1 MLNPDHHDG
10 PRACADALLGELRLA
25 VLGGRWDQVAALCAS
40 MTPAV
45 GTERLLLDQLAGQAE
60 LHACADRVLRAGHPA
75 PGLAAPGLAAPGL
88 AAPGLAAPGLAAP
101 GLAAPGLP
109 GPAAGLTD
117 ASRQLTRALRRSLAA
132 LGGDRAQAAA
142 LFRQHLPVASSLDP
156 DWASLPR
163 RDVGCVTLPWQ
174 TRGLQRVIGVARPL
188 ADGAFAIGDAAS
200 PEALPVAG
208 VGDAVARGTPIE
220 VVGRWNGGRRIVE
233 CRSLA
238 TIGQVPDY
246 PGICAAVENL
256 CARAGLAAE
265 PMQLRL
271 RPPGEL
277 DQSVVQARDKRR
289 LGEWDATLA
298 AAELLDHAL
307 SAGQLSLEALAR
319 VHAIVVGASSARAGQ
334 LRQTPAVI
342 RWCGVITCRT
352 PPVPAARSQ
361 ARGYLSDLAAEL
373 RNGASGRHPATL
385 AAEAIAFLTASHP
398 FADGNGRVSRAL
410 ATWLLLRSGF
420 RRRADNTLGTFL
432 DAHLDE
438 HYRALR
444 NFRVSPW
451 GWHQLFY
458 DAVLATFE
466 RAPAPVAV

>member
-45 GTERLLLDQLAGQAE
+45 GTERLLLGQLAGQAE

-88 AAPGLAAPGLAAP
+88 AAPGLAAPGL
-101 GLAAPGLP
+101 
-109 GPAAGLTD
+109 AAGLTD